1 MPLAMVVV
9 ANGRLWRSMT
19 LRSSCGSATRIA
31 VAPRT
36 RIGRLALA
44 ISSAARAIAA
54 SGAAASFPGFAGAA
68 SSSLVAASA
77 TSSGR
82 SRCTGPF
89 GSLSASA
96 IACVTVSATHPGS
109 SLSVA
114 LAIGLNS
121 AWWSIHIW
129 MRRPSWSVLRLQVI
143 AITGERS
150 RKAPPTPVA
159 RLVAPGPNVAMQS
172 PGAPVMRPVTSAANP
187 AEPSCAVSTN
197 STPPVRIA
205 SISGS
210 TLPLGMP
217 KPRVTPF
224 ALSVA
229 MIRSALFMLA
239 TKGACRVSCSV
250 GSRKRCSA
258 RVPARSL
265 AKVILDHAEIGDGAR
280 DQIGDGNTLVLGVP
294 LFDGAR
300 PPHRGLSPL
309 EAEEAG
315 VERAVA
321 VKGGWRRQS
330 HAPAPA
336 VDGAHEC
343 AIGSDLGGIHER
355 AELRLDLPRIADIRR
370 RRDGGE
376 GGLRIVAGEESP
388 VEHQPNF
395 VLHGVRCLRP

>member
-1 MPLAMVVV
+1 M
-9 ANGRLWRSMT
+9 
-19 LRSSCGSATRIA
+19 
-31 VAPRT
+31 
-36 RIGRLALA
+36 
-44 ISSAARAIAA
+44 
-54 SGAAASFPGFAGAA
+54 
-68 SSSLVAASA
+68 
-77 TSSGR
+77 
-82 SRCTGPF
+82 
-89 GSLSASA
+89 
-96 IACVTVSATHPGS
+96 
-109 SLSVA
+109 
-114 LAIGLNS
+114 
-121 AWWSIHIW
+121 
-129 MRRPSWSVLRLQVI
+129 

-159 RLVAPGPNVAMQS
+159 RLVAPGQNVAMQS
-172 PGAPVMRPVTSAANP
+172 PGAPAMRPVTSAAKP

-265 AKVILDHAEIGDGAR
+265 AKIVLDHAEIGDGAR
-280 DQIGDGNTLVLGVP
+280 DQIGDGDAFVLGMP

-300 PPHRGLSPL
+300 PPHRGLAAL

-315 VERAVA
+315 VERAMA
-321 VKGGWRRQS
+321 MKGRWRRQP

-343 AIGSDLGGIHER
+343 SIESNLGRIHER
-355 AELRLDLPRIADIRR
+355 AELGLDLPRIADVRR
-370 RRDGGE
+370 RCDGGKRS
-376 GGLRIVAGEESP
+376 LRIVA
-388 VEHQPNF
+388 
-395 VLHGVRCLRP
+395 R

>member
-9 ANGRLWRSMT
+9 ANGKLWRSMT
-19 LRSSCGSATRIA
+19 LRNSCGSATRIA
-31 VAPRT
+31 VAPRIA
-36 RIGRLALA
+36 IGRLAAA
-44 ISSAARAIAA
+44 INSAARASAA
-54 SGAAASFPGFAGAA
+54 SGAAASFPARAGGA
-68 SSSLVAASA
+68 SASLVAASA

-114 LAIGLNS
+114 LVIGLNS

-143 AITGERS
+143 AIIGERS

-172 PGAPVMRPVTSAANP
+172 PGAPVMRPVTSAAKP

-217 KPRVTPF
+217 KPRVTRF
-224 ALSVA
+224 AFSVA
-229 MIRSALFMLA
+229 MIRSALFML
-239 TKGACRVSCSV
+239 TTNRACRLSCGV
-250 GSRKRCSA
+250 GSRHRGS
-258 RVPARSL
+258 RRFPTRSL

-280 DQIGDGNTLVLGVP
+280 DQIGDGNALVLGVP
-294 LFDGAR
+294 LLDGAR
-300 PPHRGLSPL
+300 PPHRGFAAL
-309 EAEEAG
+309 ETEETGIECAM
-315 VERAVA
+315 A
-321 VKGGWRRQS
+321 VKGRRRGQP
-330 HAPAPA
+330 HVPAPA
-336 VDGAHEC
+336 VDGADEWP
-343 AIGSDLGGIHER
+343 IGSDLGGIHKR
-355 AELRLDLPRIADIRR
+355 AELGLDLPRIANIRR
-370 RRDGGE
+370 RRDGGK
-376 GGLRIVAGEESP
+376 GGLRIVAGEEAP

-395 VLHGVRCLRP
+395 VLHGVCRLRP